1 MRKSIL
7 ILTVFILCCCKQKV
21 PETWLTPEK
30 ANRYI
35 TEIAGICD
43 RDSGKMWGVNLKGP
57 LMLVDRP
64 TRKVFASQPDKNGLL
79 KLRDGVYTG
88 IIPKEWSIN
97 GSMIELGGTTFALSR
112 LPAEEDEFRI
122 KVRSVHNLFH
132 IYQRSIGIMPPSYD
146 TGNKDEKS
154 SRLWLK
160 LEWKALEKSIKAQG
174 EERLQ
179 ALRDALIFR
188 GASREM
194 NMKYIKDEN
203 RYENYEGLATF
214 TSNLLCTNSLQECQT
229 KLLEYLKRIY
239 SVQSY
244 ARSYGPIHGALYSL
258 LLYEKG
264 YDFRT
269 IRSDTIDIAGEV
281 RKLYDIQMPEI
292 CRDIA
297 GSLSFNYNIDL
308 IYKEEEDRLN
318 EIRESVHRLTSTF
331 TERPVVFIELESPSF
346 DFEPEDIHNLDTLGT
361 LYNTIHVSDNWGKL
375 TVDKGGCLIS
385 VNLKYIRVTAKGYK
399 ENKNHIT
406 GDGWQ
411 LMLNSDWEMVK
422 VDQNYF
428 LRHLLP

>member
-1 MRKSIL
+1 MRKWIIIL
-7 ILTVFILCCCKQKV
+7 PVFILCCCKQKA
-21 PETWLTPEK
+21 PDTWFTTEK

-35 TEIAGICD
+35 TEIAFICN
-43 RDSGKMWGVNLKGP
+43 RDSGKLWGKNLYAP
-57 LMLVDRP
+57 IIFVDRP
-64 TRKVFASQPDKNGLL
+64 TRKVFASHPNKNGLL
-79 KLRDGVYTG
+79 RLRDGVYTG
-88 IIPKEWSIN
+88 VIPKELSVT
-97 GSMIELGGTTFALSR
+97 GSMIDFGGTTYAILR
-112 LPAEEDEFRI
+112 LPAVEDEFRI
-122 KVRSVHNLFH
+122 KVRAVRNLFH
-132 IYQRSIGIMPPSYD
+132 IYQKSIGIMPPSYD

-154 SRLWLK
+154 SRRWLK
-160 LEWKALEKSIKAQG
+160 LEWKALEKAIKSQG

-194 NMKYIKDEN
+194 NMKYVKDEN
-203 RYENYEGLATF
+203 IFENYEGLATF
-214 TSNLLCTNSLQECQT
+214 TSNLLCTNSLQECQA

-258 LLYEKG
+258 LLYERG
-264 YDFRT
+264 YDFKT
-269 IRSDTIDIAGEV
+269 ISTDTIDIAGEV
-281 RKLYDIQMPEI
+281 RKTYDIQMPEI

-297 GSLSFNYNIDL
+297 GSLSFNYNMDI

-331 TERPVVFIELESPSF
+331 TEKPVVFIELESPSF

-361 LYNTIHVSDNWGKL
+361 LFNTIHVADNWGKL

-385 VNLKYIRVTAKGYK
+385 VNLKYLRVTAKGYK
-399 ENKNHIT
+399 EEKNHIS

-411 LMLNSDWEMVK
+411 LMLNNDWEIVK

-428 LRHLLP
+428 LHHLLP